1 MTGWEFPSGAIE
13 LNELMTTLSGVADNT
28 SHIEMDL
35 GRSKYTA
42 GSNTLVTDKDEAVGL
57 TTTSYNQLCDMLDV
71 PTKYGERMP
80 DKLADYTINYFLS
93 EGARRPYNAL
103 LDNEKVVRSFMRPD
117 MPYVRHDDLLTA
129 IVESFDGTEPYVHR
143 WNVNGGKFK
152 IQLRTPEL
160 TYEDP
165 GGSMLFGGLEVSYDD
180 SWKRHPVFKAFLNRL
195 VCDNGASVNVES
207 RKFRVDGYSQAGVL
221 SQAREFSSL
230 ALIQVQQMVEGLL
243 AMQNDKIKNAEAAIR
258 NLCMQH
264 NLPNKL
270 RELLIRYLTD
280 DRFLATVPDGRVG
293 TMYDVVNL
301 FTFVGTHDYSITQ
314 EYRDLLCEIGGGAM
328 FTHNDT
334 CVECGSTI

>member
-13 LNELMTTLSGVADNT
+13 LDDLMNSFSEIADNT

-42 GSNTLVTDKDEAVGL
+42 SSNTLATDKEEHVGL
-57 TTTSYNQLCDMLDV
+57 TTTSFNQLCDMLDV

-103 LDNEKVVRSFMRPD
+103 LDNGKVVRSFMRPD

-129 IVESFDGTEPYVHR
+129 IVQSFDGAAPFVHR
-143 WNVNGGKFK
+143 WNVNGGKFNV
-152 IQLRTPEL
+152 QLRSPEL
-160 TYEDP
+160 TFEDP
-165 GGSMLFGGLEVSYDD
+165 GGSVLFGGVEVSYDD
-180 SWKRHPVFKAFLNRL
+180 SWKRHPMFKTFLNRL

-207 RKFRVDGYSQAGVL
+207 RKFRVDGYSTEGVL
-221 SQAREFSSL
+221 SQASEFSSL
-230 ALIQVQQMVEGLL
+230 ALVQVQQMVEGLL
-243 AMQNDKIKNAEAAIR
+243 AMQKDKVKNAESAIR

-264 NLPNKL
+264 KLPNKI

-280 DRFLATVPDGRVG
+280 DRYLGTVPDGRVG

-301 FTFVGTHDYSITQ
+301 FTFVGTHDFSITQ

-328 FTHNDT
+328 LTHNDT
-334 CVECGSTI
+334 CVECGSTL

>member
-13 LNELMTTLSGVADNT
+13 LDDLMKNFSDIAGNT

-42 GSNTLVTDKDEAVGL
+42 SNNTLVTDKDDAVVL
-57 TTTSYNQLCDMLDV
+57 TTASFNQLCDMLDV

-80 DKLADYTINYFLS
+80 DKLADYTINYLLS

-103 LDNEKVVRSFMRPD
+103 VDNDMVVRSFMRPD
-117 MPYVRHDDLLTA
+117 MPYVRHDDLLTS
-129 IVESFDGTEPYVHR
+129 IVDSFDGAAPFVHR
-143 WNVNGGKFK
+143 WQLNGGKFN
-152 IQLRTPEL
+152 IQLRSEEL
-160 TYEDP
+160 TFEDP
-165 GGSMLFGGLEVSYDD
+165 GGSVLFGGVEVSYDD
-180 SWKRHPVFKAFLNRL
+180 SWKRHPMFKTFLNRL

-207 RKFRVDGYSQAGVL
+207 RKFRVDGYSAEGVL

-230 ALIQVQQMVEGLL
+230 ALVQVQQMVEGLL

-258 NLCMQH
+258 NLCIQH
-264 NLPNKL
+264 KLPNKL

-280 DRFLATVPDGRVG
+280 DRYLATVPDGRVG

-328 FTHNDT
+328 FTHDDT
-334 CVECGSTI
+334 CVECGSTL

>member
-13 LNELMTTLSGVADNT
+13 LDDLMKNFSDIAGNT

-35 GRSKYTA
+35 GRSKYIA
-42 GSNTLVTDKDEAVGL
+42 SNNTLVTDKDDAVAL
-57 TTTSYNQLCDMLDV
+57 TTASFNQLCDMLDV

-80 DKLADYTINYFLS
+80 DKLADYTINYLLS

-103 LDNEKVVRSFMRPD
+103 VDNDMVVRSFMRPD
-117 MPYVRHDDLLTA
+117 MPYVRHDDLLTS
-129 IVESFDGTEPYVHR
+129 IVDSFDGAAPFVHR
-143 WNVNGGKFK
+143 WQLNGGKFN
-152 IQLRTPEL
+152 IQLRSEEL
-160 TYEDP
+160 TFEDP
-165 GGSMLFGGLEVSYDD
+165 GGSVLFGGVEVSYDD
-180 SWKRHPVFKAFLNRL
+180 SWKRHPMFKTFLNRL

-207 RKFRVDGYSQAGVL
+207 RKFRVDGYSAEGVL

-230 ALIQVQQMVEGLL
+230 ALVQVQQMVEGLL

-258 NLCMQH
+258 NLCIQH
-264 NLPNKL
+264 KLPNKL

-280 DRFLATVPDGRVG
+280 DRYLATVPDGRVG

-328 FTHNDT
+328 FTHDDT
-334 CVECGSTI
+334 CVECGSTL

>member
-13 LNELMTTLSGVADNT
+13 LGDLMQNLSDVADNT

-35 GRSKYTA
+35 GRSKYI
-42 GSNTLVTDKDEAVGL
+42 SKENTIVTDSDEEIIL
-57 TTTSYNQLCDMLDV
+57 TNGSYHQLCDMLDV

-80 DKLADYTINYFLS
+80 DPLADYTINYFLS

-103 LDNEKVVRSFMRPD
+103 LGKDKVVRSFMRPD
-117 MPYVRHDDLLTA
+117 MPYVRHDDLMTS
-129 IVESFDGTEPYVHR
+129 IVDSFDGEAPFVHR
-143 WNVNGGKFK
+143 WQLNGGKFNV
-152 IQLRTPEL
+152 QLRSSDL
-160 TYEDP
+160 TFADP
-165 GGSMLFGGLEVSYDD
+165 GGSMLFGGIEVAYDD
-180 SWKRHPVFKAFLNRL
+180 SWKKSPVFKAFLNRL

-207 RKFRVDGYSQAGVL
+207 RKFRVDGYSTEGVL

-230 ALIQVQQMVEGLL
+230 ALIQVQQMVDGLV
-243 AMQNDKIKNAEAAIR
+243 AMQQDKVKNAESAIR

-264 NLPNKL
+264 KLPNKL

-280 DRFLATVPDGRVG
+280 DRYLATVPDGRVE

-328 FTHNDT
+328 FAHDDT
-334 CVECGSTI
+334 CVECGSTL

>member
-93 EGARRPYNAL
+93 EGASRPYNAL
-103 LDNEKVVRSFMRPD
+103 LDNEKGVRSCMRPD

-207 RKFRVDGYSQAGVL
+207 RKFRVDGYSTEGVL

-328 FTHNDT
+328 LTHNDT
-334 CVECGSTI
+334 CVECGSTL